1 MENIVYTIEFS
12 GTDSNEKANAY
23 LQKGWK
29 LLHVGAKL
37 VNSDEPADYET
48 AYVLGANQKQYEEY
62 KRELDQSRKQYQ
74 KEFGDLY

>member
-1 MENIVYTIEFS
+1 M
-12 GTDSNEKANAY
+12 
-23 LQKGWK
+23 
-29 LLHVGAKL
+29 HVL
-37 VNSDEPADYET
+37 RADYET